1 MGEDRG
7 LGGVGWQGQ
16 GSGEVGW
23 EGQGSGGGV
32 AGAEIWGPWTH
43 VGTFPPLSFFVFP
56 GNSEDYSISSRGIR
70 RNCKWARLEMG
81 WLSAP
86 N

>member
-1 MGEDRG
+1 MGWGGKGKVLGRWDGRDRG
-7 LGGVGWQGQ
+7 L
-16 GSGEVGW
+16 
-23 EGQGSGGGV
+23 GGGV

-56 GNSEDYSISSRGIR
+56 GNSEDCSVSLHRIR